1 MLRQRLR
8 LQRAE
13 SVRTHRHWWWHVE
26 VEPCTTSLP
35 SPGDRQDVSV
45 GFRTA
50 VGMIDHIQPTAV
62 RLTPGSHNYSDLVDA
77 RG

>member
-35 SPGDRQDVSV
+35 SPGDRQDVSGV
-45 GFRTA
+45 LPAARAFRHKA
-50 VGMIDHIQPTAV
+50 
-62 RLTPGSHNYSDLVDA
+62 LVILLGAA
-77 RG
+77 RAS